1 MRSYDASIIEG
12 LLLTLNDDRTVN
24 LSPMGVRFST
34 DGNMI
39 LLRPFKTSRTY
50 QNLARKAAGVFHIT
64 DDAVLIARAAV
75 GDVDVLPPLTPI
87 HGTDLGY
94 LSDACQ
100 WHYLKLQSQD
110 LSEARALF
118 EMRVSNRGVIRNFMG
133 FNRAKNSLV
142 EAAILATRVGILP
155 EEQITQ
161 HLEFLQPSVEKTGG
175 VSEQQTFSQLKTRIL
190 TKIAH
195 AKNSTLD

>member
-1 MRSYDASIIEG
+1 MRSYDASIVEG
-12 LLLTLNDDRTVN
+12 LLITLNDNRTVN
-24 LSPMGVRFST
+24 LSPMGVRFSN

-50 QNLARKAAGVFHIT
+50 QNLAREAVGVFHIT
-64 DDAVLIARAAV
+64 DDAVLIARAAI
-75 GDVDVLPPLTPI
+75 GDIDALPALTPI
-87 HGTDLGY
+87 DGTELSY

-100 WHYLKLQSQD
+100 WHYLKLQSHD
-110 LSEARALF
+110 LSEARAIF
-118 EMRVSNRGVIRNFMG
+118 EMRVSDHGVIRNFIG

-155 EEQITQ
+155 EAKITQ

-175 VSEQQTFSQLKTRIL
+175 DSEKRTFSQLKSKIL
-190 TKIAH
+190 SEIAD
-195 AKNSTLD
+195 AKNSTFG